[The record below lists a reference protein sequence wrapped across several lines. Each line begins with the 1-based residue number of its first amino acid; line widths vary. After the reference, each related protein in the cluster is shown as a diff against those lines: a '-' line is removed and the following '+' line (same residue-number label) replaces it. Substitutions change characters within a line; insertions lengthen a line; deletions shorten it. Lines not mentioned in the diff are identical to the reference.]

1 MLKNWIILKKIDTA
15 KHAILFYGTLNE
27 NSHFQL
33 KNYFNDHTLQNC
45 KIKTLPSVFGHK
57 KIDTGSKLLI
67 STFTNKMKGNIL
79 DLGTGSGI
87 ISILLANISNKINLT
102 LTDINLI
109 ALLLCKINLFHHK
122 INGNILSSNLY
133 SNINK
138 RFDVIICNPPIHR
151 DLKISLKTIINM
163 IQQSVN
169 YLKKK
174 GELRFVTN
182 RFLSFDR
189 ILNDTFN
196 KHTILKKNN
205 YFKVYQAII

>member
-1 MLKNWIILKKIDTA
+1 MDAA

-27 NSHFQL
+27 NSYFQL
-33 KNYFNDHTLQNC
+33 KNYFNNHIIQNC

-57 KIDTGSKLLI
+57 KIDPGSKLLI
-67 STFTNKMKGNIL
+67 STFTNKIKGNIL

-87 ISILLANISNKINLT
+87 ISILLADISNKINLT

-109 ALLLCKINLFHHK
+109 SLFLCKINLFHHRIK
-122 INGNILSSNLY
+122 GNILPSNLY

-138 RFDVIICNPPIHR
+138 QFDVIICNPPIHR
-151 DLKISLKTIINM
+151 DLKMSLKTIINM
-163 IQQSVN
+163 IQQSAN
-169 YLKKK
+169 YLKTK

-196 KHTILKKNN
+196 KYTILKRNN
-205 YFKVYQAII
+205 HFKVYQAII